1 MASTVLSLHCKEIG
15 TVRKLVTVS
24 LLKYH
29 MLCSSVILCMQTMH
43 AEFSACVCVHL
54 SSAVEIEGVSVSA
67 VYGLASKPLYMAMEA
82 VTDLLTAYLAPGD
95 TPRPLSPP
103 DTAIGPDF
111 IFLQRFTLLAAHTMF
126 AQQHW
131 EGLISAGL
139 RLCEVVRKGGG
150 DKVRGW
156 VGDLV
161 PVILNAQRQLS
172 ERVREHSL
180 DLKRKGE

>member
-1 MASTVLSLHCKEIG
+1 M
-15 TVRKLVTVS
+15 
-24 LLKYH
+24 
-29 MLCSSVILCMQTMH
+29 
-43 AEFSACVCVHL
+43 
-54 SSAVEIEGVSVSA
+54 SA

-82 VTDLLTAYLAPGD
+82 VTDLLTTYLATGG
-95 TPRPLSPP
+95 TLLPLSPP

-111 IFLQRFTLLAAHTMF
+111 IFLQRFTLLAVHTMF

-139 RLCEVVRKGGG
+139 RLCDVVRKGGG

-161 PVILNAQRQLS
+161 PVLLNAQCKLS
-172 ERVREHSL
+172 ERVHEHSS